1 MSNSN
6 SRERTIYRSLA
17 GKIQLGFYDNE
28 TRFPSA
34 KEIASQYQVSYC
46 PAQRALKMLEQGGL
60 IKLCRGKSTAI
71 LDKPYRD
78 YLESPVFKQRA
89 HSLLDVIR
97 TLNLILPD
105 LCLYGMIHGDSRHLS
120 VQPGDRKALSIPGR
134 YLYQQFENSFL
145 ALGSRTVLSLYYD
158 ISSFAESAL
167 LDILYSKLGSSKAD
181 DLMTDVSAE
190 YDYCVRNSRTL
201 PPVRIRQRL
210 EHLSGIFYGI
220 IESYLLEVPGITAP
234 GQREVFAWAR
244 RKGRTRYCDTLAIN
258 IVCKINQGVYPVGT
272 LLPSGSALADI
283 YHVSEITMRRTIHLL
298 NQLGVVK
305 TLNGI
310 GTRVIS
316 ASGPEL
322 LYKIRELMMEDH
334 LRGFLETLQLLA
346 VTCEPVI
353 MHSFPYFSQEAVDS
367 IAMAASV
374 PDTKESTTAVL
385 NAVMQAVIRFCPLM
399 TIRDIYRKI
408 TLFLSEGNVLRP
420 EVTGPGPVSGWNM
433 ISHRIQESCAAKD
446 SALLAG
452 TFRLL
457 SERAFLSTKHALLEL
472 GISQAEEVAGETFL
486 ISG

>member
-145 ALGSRTVLSLYYD
+145 ALGSRTALSLYYD

-190 YDYCVRNSRTL
+190 YDYCVRNSRAL

-234 GQREVFAWAR
+234 GQREVFSWAP

-322 LYKIRELMMEDH
+322 LYKIRELMMEDPSQGFSGSPSTAGSDLRACYHAFISLFFTGGCGQHCYGCLCTGYKGVHYSCAQRRDAGSDPFLSPYDHTGH
-334 LRGFLETLQLLA
+334 LPQDHTVFVRGKCPAPGSNRSRAGQRMEHDLPQDTGKLCCKRQR
-346 VTCEPVI
+346 
-353 MHSFPYFSQEAVDS
+353 
-367 IAMAASV
+367 IAG
-374 PDTKESTTAVL
+374 
-385 NAVMQAVIRFCPLM
+385 
-399 TIRDIYRKI
+399 RDI
-408 TLFLSEGNVLRP
+408 P
-420 EVTGPGPVSGWNM
+420 
-433 ISHRIQESCAAKD
+433 
-446 SALLAG
+446 
-452 TFRLL
+452 
-457 SERAFLSTKHALLEL
+457 AF
-472 GISQAEEVAGETFL
+472 V
-486 ISG
+486 

>member
-1 MSNSN
+1 M
-6 SRERTIYRSLA
+6 
-17 GKIQLGFYDNE
+17 
-28 TRFPSA
+28 
-34 KEIASQYQVSYC
+34 
-46 PAQRALKMLEQGGL
+46 
-60 IKLCRGKSTAI
+60 
-71 LDKPYRD
+71 
-78 YLESPVFKQRA
+78 
-89 HSLLDVIR
+89 
-97 TLNLILPD
+97 
-105 LCLYGMIHGDSRHLS
+105 
-120 VQPGDRKALSIPGR
+120 
-134 YLYQQFENSFL
+134 
-145 ALGSRTVLSLYYD
+145 
-158 ISSFAESAL
+158 
-167 LDILYSKLGSSKAD
+167 
-181 DLMTDVSAE
+181 
-190 YDYCVRNSRTL
+190 
-201 PPVRIRQRL
+201 
-210 EHLSGIFYGI
+210 
-220 IESYLLEVPGITAP
+220 
-234 GQREVFAWAR
+234 
-244 RKGRTRYCDTLAIN
+244 
-258 IVCKINQGVYPVGT
+258 
-272 LLPSGSALADI
+272 PSGSALADI

-310 GTRVIS
+310 GTQVIS

-334 LRGFLETLQLLA
+334 LRGFLEALQLLA

-420 EVTGPGPVSGWNM
+420 EVTGPGPVSGWKM

-457 SERAFLSTKHALLEL
+457 SERAFLSTKQALLEL